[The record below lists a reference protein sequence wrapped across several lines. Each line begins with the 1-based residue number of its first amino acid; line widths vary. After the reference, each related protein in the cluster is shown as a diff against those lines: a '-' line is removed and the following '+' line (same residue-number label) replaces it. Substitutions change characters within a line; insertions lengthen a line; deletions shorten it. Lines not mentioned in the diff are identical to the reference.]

1 MRDNDTIAA
10 IATAHG
16 RSAIGII
23 RISGPGVEVILHEHV
38 PSIRPRNATL
48 VDFCDDKHEKIDSV
62 IMIYYK
68 SPHSYT
74 GKISLKFRHTGIQ

>member
-23 RISGPGVEVILHEHV
+23 RISGPGVEIILHKHV
-38 PSIRPRNATL
+38 PVSDQETQHWSIFVTIKMKRL
-48 VDFCDDKHEKIDSV
+48 IV
-62 IMIYYK
+62 
-68 SPHSYT
+68 
-74 GKISLKFRHTGIQ
+74 LL

>member
-23 RISGPGVEVILHEHV
+23 RISGPGVEDILHEHV
-38 PSIRPRNATL
+38 PVSDHETRHWLIFVMANTKRSIAL
-48 VDFCDDKHEKIDSV
+48 
-62 IMIYYK
+62 
-68 SPHSYT
+68 
-74 GKISLKFRHTGIQ
+74 L